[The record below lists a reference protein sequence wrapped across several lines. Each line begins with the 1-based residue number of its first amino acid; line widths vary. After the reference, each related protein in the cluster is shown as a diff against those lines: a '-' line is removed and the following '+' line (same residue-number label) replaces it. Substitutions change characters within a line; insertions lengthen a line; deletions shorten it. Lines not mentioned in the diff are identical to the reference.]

1 MSKVS
6 KLNLKGNDVMMQNA
20 RKLSVLM
27 MALVLMTFVMVST
40 ASAHFQMILPSDD
53 LINEGEDSEI
63 DIQLI
68 FTHPAEASHTMDMEK
83 PVSFGVLNKGRKKD
97 LTDTLNSFTYFG
109 GKAWETSYNIRGFG
123 DFVFYLEPA
132 PYYEKMEDGYI
143 TQITKVVVNNLGM
156 PTDWDAELGLKA
168 EIVPL
173 NKPYGLWTGN
183 VFQGIVKM
191 DGEPVPY
198 AEIEVERLNAPA
210 FSGLVGE
217 GQEFPSDAHITQVV
231 RADENGVFT
240 FGIPKEGWWGFA
252 ALMEGEDI
260 NGKGHEVGAV
270 MWIKA
275 YDMN

>member
-1 MSKVS
+1 MK
-6 KLNLKGNDVMMQNA
+6 KI
-20 RKLSVLM
+20 SVL
-27 MALVLMTFVMVST
+27 LVFTLLVTLGIAST
-40 ASAHFQMILPSDD
+40 ASAHFQMVLPSDD
-53 LINEGEDSEI
+53 LINDGEETKLE
-63 DIQLI
+63 IQLL
-68 FTHPAEASHTMDMEK
+68 FTHPSEASHTMNMEK
-83 PVSFGVLNKGRKKD
+83 PIKFGVLHKGREKD
-97 LTDTLNSFTYFG
+97 LTNTLESFTYHG
-109 GKAWETSYNIRGFG
+109 GKAWKTTYDVRGFG

-132 PYYEKMEDGYI
+132 PYYESMEDKYI

-191 DGEPVPY
+191 DGKPVPY
-198 AEIEVERLNAPA
+198 AEIEVEHLNSHS

-217 GQEFPSDAHITQVV
+217 KQEFPSDAHVTQVI
-231 RADENGVFT
+231 RADKNGVFT
-240 FGIPKEGWWGFA
+240 YGIPKSGWWGFA
-252 ALMEGEDI
+252 ALMEGKSI
-260 NGKGHEVGAV
+260 NDKDHEVGAV